1 MHRDRDKKKKVES
14 EKKKASG
21 KGFSKAKKLLASPMV
36 TVGMF
41 GLAAA
46 LLLGSAPVWACLL
59 YTSDAADD
67 V

>member
-46 LLLGSAPVWACLL
+46 LLLGSAVGGAR
-59 YTSDAADD
+59 AALT
-67 V
+67 